1 MQVDYLHAPS
11 VRLPDLTDDELPDA
25 IQAHVLDRLADVERV
40 EILRNAK
47 SRTVEWASAGNRHER
62 RRAAKLERS
71 KR

>member
-11 VRLPDLTDDELPDA
+11 VRLPDLTDDELPGA
-25 IQAHVLDRLADVERV
+25 IREHVLDRIADVERV

-47 SRTVEWASAGNRHER
+47 PRTVEWAEAGNRHER